1 MRDYGK
7 RVSGDLLA
15 IPGVIAVSQR
25 IGRDPTDDDSWGPER
40 GSIDLALDQGLS
52 ATGQETVARRVKDT
66 LALYPGVQGD
76 VRSRF
81 DFAQNPGA
89 AAPFEVGLYGSDL
102 DVLDDAATRTAAR
115 LRALPG
121 ARQVRLGSQARAPAV
136 RIDLNLQRMALYGL
150 SAADVLDTV
159 QAAFQGERVAQIYDG
174 ERVVDIAVSAQ
185 ASLRQDPEAV
195 GNLLVRSTAGISEPL
210 KSVANVYLTDARASI
225 AHDNGLRSEVISA
238 DPAPSDRVRF
248 DAAARTA
255 ISGKAALPPGVFA
268 EFAGADR
275 AAADAQREFL
285 SLYAISLFGVV
296 ALLALAFDGRSAAVI
311 LASTLF
317 SLVGAAAAVALLG
330 RTLSVGAGAGVIS
343 LFGVSMRGAILL
355 LTRVEDLAAARQ
367 APWSPAI
374 VAQAAR
380 ERLTPTLM
388 TSLLVALGLAPLAIH
403 AGDAGREILGPMAI
417 VIIGGLIT
425 GTLGSVLALPALVF
439 AFWRPGLIRHGRR
452 ARQDASGRFH
462 QPPPSA

>member
-1 MRDYGK
+1 
-7 RVSGDLLA
+7 LA
-15 IPGVIAVSQR
+15 IPGVVAVSQR
-25 IGRDPTDDDSWGPER
+25 IGRDPTGDDSWGPER

-52 ATGQETVARRVKDT
+52 VAGQDTIARRVKDT

-76 VRSRF
+76 VRSGF
-81 DFAQNPGA
+81 DFAENPGA
-89 AAPFEVGLYGSDL
+89 DAPFEVGLYGPDL
-102 DVLDDAATRTAAR
+102 DVLDGAAARTAAR

-185 ASLRQDPEAV
+185 SSLRRDPEAV

-210 KSVANVYLTDARASI
+210 KSVANVYLTDARARI
-225 AHDNGLRSEVISA
+225 AHDNGLRSEVITA

-248 DAAARTA
+248 DAAARTTIA
-255 ISGKAALPPGVFA
+255 HRLALPSGVFA
-268 EFAGADR
+268 EFAGADL
-275 AAADAQREFL
+275 AAAEAQREFL

-311 LASTLF
+311 LGSTLF
-317 SLVGAAAAVALLG
+317 SLVGAAVAVALLG
-330 RTLSVGAGAGVIS
+330 GTLSVGAGAGVIS

-355 LTRVEDLAAARQ
+355 LTRIEDLVAAQQ

-380 ERLTPTLM
+380 ERLTPILM
-388 TSLLVALGLAPLAIH
+388 TSLLVGLGLAPLAIQ
-403 AGDAGREILGPMAI
+403 AGEAGREILGPMAI

-425 GTLGSVLALPALVF
+425 GALGSVLALPAFVF
-439 AFWRPGLIRHGRR
+439 AFWRPGLIRQGRR
-452 ARQDASGRFH
+452 ARQEASARFH